1 MEEYIGIV
9 KLFAGNFAPR
19 GWAFCNGQLLS
30 IAQNTALFSILG
42 TTYGGD
48 GRTTFALPNLNGRVP
63 VGTGQS
69 TAGSNY
75 TLGEMAGQENVTLTQ
90 TQIPQHTHS
99 LQANAGVGSVN
110 TAANNFPAGGQVQIE
125 RGSPV
130 IPTNSF
136 ATSGGTQMNPQAIGV
151 AGGSQPHSNMQPFLA
166 MNYIICMMG
175 IYPPRD

>member
-110 TAANNFPAGGQVQIE
+110 TAENNFPAGGQVQIE

-130 IPTNSF
+130 YPTNSF

>member
-75 TLGEMAGQENVTLTQ
+75 TLGAMAGQENVHLTQ

-110 TAANNFPAGGQVQIE
+110 TAENNFPAGGQVQIE

-130 IPTNSF
+130 YPTNSF